1 MIGMA
6 DERGQRQAGG
16 PLAGLKVLDLATVLA
31 GPFGATL
38 LADYGAEV
46 VKVEIPGRGDGLRGF
61 PPFKD
66 GKSLWWKTS
75 QRNKEFVTLD
85 LRTPRGAE
93 VLRTMLPHFDLLIE
107 NFRPGTLDKWG
118 LTKEVLWQANPR
130 LVILR
135 VSAFGQDGPYRGRAG
150 FARIFEA
157 MGGLTAVS
165 GEADGPPMHT
175 GAPLGDLIGGL
186 FCAIGALAALWR
198 LRGDPEC
205 RGEEI
210 DLSLTESIL
219 RLLDVTPAM
228 LQQLGQVQTRMGN
241 RSPYSAPSA
250 VYRTGDGHWVTMAG
264 SINAMFAR
272 NCAAIGRPDLI
283 GDPRF
288 ASNAERVQHER
299 ELNEIFAAWCA
310 ARPLDEVVRAFN
322 EAGGT
327 LAPIY
332 TIDQVVADPQMV
344 ARRAVIAVRDEDVGL
359 LSMPAVVPRF
369 RTNPGEVR
377 HTGGALGA
385 DNARVYRRY
394 ADLDDAALLDLQTK
408 GVI

>member
-1 MIGMA
+1 M
-6 DERGQRQAGG
+6 R
-16 PLAGLKVLDLATVLA
+16 VLDLATVLA

-75 QRNKEFVTLD
+75 QRNKQFVTLD
-85 LRTPRGAE
+85 LRRAEGAAI
-93 VLRTMLPHFDLLIE
+93 LTAMLPHFDLLIE

-118 LTKEVLWQANPR
+118 LTREALWRANPR

-135 VSAFGQDGPYRGRAG
+135 VSAFGQDGPYRNRAG

-165 GEADGPPMHT
+165 GEEGGSPMHA

-186 FCAIGALAALWR
+186 YCALGALAALWR
-198 LRGDPEC
+198 VQRDPQFQ
-205 RGEEI
+205 GEEI

-219 RLLDVTPAM
+219 RLLDVTPAAF
-228 LQQLGQVQTRMGN
+228 QQLGQIQGRLGN

-250 VYRTGDGHWVTMAG
+250 VYRTRDGHWVTMAG
-264 SINAMFAR
+264 SINAMFAK
-272 NCAAIGRPDLI
+272 NCAAIGRADLLA
-283 GDPRF
+283 DPRF
-288 ASNAERVQHER
+288 ASNAERVMHER
-299 ELNEIFAAWCA
+299 ELNEIFAQWCA
-310 ARPLDEVVRAFN
+310 DHALEEVVAAFN
-322 EAGGT
+322 AADGT

-332 TIDQVVADPQMV
+332 TIDQIVDDPQMV
-344 ARRAVIAVRDEDVGL
+344 ARNAITAAEDEDFGT
-359 LSMPAVVPRF
+359 LSMPNVVPRF
-369 RTNPGEVR
+369 ARRPGRVR
-377 HTGGALGA
+377 HTGGALGL
-385 DNARVYRRY
+385 DNSSVFGRY
-394 ADLDDAALLDLQTK
+394 AGLSESDLRRLKTE